1 MLKSRYAVIDVLG
14 IEKPPLYT
22 WRYRD
27 GISVILCGQPLV
39 GSCFFSDLN
48 ITFLVAGFKRLL
60 TFYESSVTYRINQH
74 ACRFGIIE
82 AHYFPD
88 GKSIA
93 SLVRY
98 GIRGI

>member
-1 MLKSRYAVIDVLG
+1 MEILSL
-14 IEKPPLYT
+14 
-22 WRYRD
+22 
-27 GISVILCGQPLV
+27 LCGQPLV
-39 GSCFFSDLN
+39 GGCFFSDLN
-48 ITFLVAGFKRLL
+48 ITFLVAGSKRLF

-74 ACRFGIIE
+74 VCRFGIIE